1 MTKMTGMTGTTG
13 LTRTLGLAW
22 ITTGRINRM
31 TGISWM
37 GRISR
42 MI

>member
-1 MTKMTGMTGTTG
+1 MTVMTATTG
-13 LTRTLGLAW
+13 LTRMLGLAW
-22 ITTGRINRM
+22 ITRINRM

-37 GRISR
+37 GRMSG